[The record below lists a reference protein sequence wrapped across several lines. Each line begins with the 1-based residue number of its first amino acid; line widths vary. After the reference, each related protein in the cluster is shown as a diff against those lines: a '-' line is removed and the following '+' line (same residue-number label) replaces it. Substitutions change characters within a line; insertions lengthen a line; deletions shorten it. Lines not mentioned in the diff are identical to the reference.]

1 MICGTGWW
9 RGLVRL
15 CGYTL
20 TKLAHELMFVYNVLD
35 NELDRVMRTGGYSE
49 LGLKYRLR
57 NIENIVNAI
66 RFVYPACPVLK
77 YEDVS
82 SLKQDLA
89 VALEKLKRALEKRDA
104 REVEMVLMEVVPDIG
119 DVLYKINKHFIER

>member
-1 MICGTGWW
+1 
-9 RGLVRL
+9 
-15 CGYTL
+15 
-20 TKLAHELMFVYNVLD
+20 MFVYNVLD
-35 NELDRVMRTGGYSE
+35 NELDRVMRTGSYSE

-77 YEDVS
+77 YEDVN

-104 REVEMVLMEVVPDIG
+104 GEVEMVLMEVVPDIG
-119 DVLYKINKHFIER
+119 DVIYKINKHFIQR